1 MAAGILKGEIKHDQF
16 SLNVNKIRI
25 NASANNNLLI
35 NVFD

>member
-25 NASANNNLLI
+25 NAGDNNNLLI
-35 NVFD
+35 NMFD

>member
-25 NASANNNLLI
+25 NAGDNNNRQI
-35 NVFD
+35 NLFD